1 MLLKSVLPVMSVYPL
16 KSVVSLTSV
25 DHLAAVASLAIFVPA
40 GSVFLGREVNLRKKT
55 KTVRFSPLLQPVAE
69 LPTNQRLEGYIVTG
83 IQAFIVLKWN
93 VILTERQGLW
103 FLSPLFRSVC
113 ISRSRLLSILGG
125 RYESPHF
132 STVFYCANV
141 IHLQCLSMLTPK
153 LILNSKES
161 LNVIYTLFPY
171 RP

>member
-1 MLLKSVLPVMSVYPL
+1 MLLKSVLPVMSVFPL

-25 DHLAAVASLAIFVPA
+25 DHLAGVASLAIFVPT
-40 GSVFLGREVNLRKKT
+40 GSVFLGREVNLRKKNQNGAF
-55 KTVRFSPLLQPVAE
+55 FSY
-69 LPTNQRLEGYIVTG
+69 QRLEGYIVTG
-83 IQAFIVLKWN
+83 MQAFIVLKWN

-125 RYESPHF
+125 RNESPHF

>member
-25 DHLAAVASLAIFVPA
+25 DHLAGVASLAIFVPA
-40 GSVFLGREVNLRKKT
+40 GSFFLGREVNLRKKT
-55 KTVRFSPLLQPVAE
+55 KTVRFSPLSQPVAE

-83 IQAFIVLKWN
+83 IQVFIVLKWN

-132 STVFYCANV
+132 SIRCFIAP
-141 IHLQCLSMLTPK
+141 M
-153 LILNSKES
+153 
-161 LNVIYTLFPY
+161 
-171 RP
+171 

>member
-1 MLLKSVLPVMSVYPL
+1 M
-16 KSVVSLTSV
+16 
-25 DHLAAVASLAIFVPA
+25 
-40 GSVFLGREVNLRKKT
+40 
-55 KTVRFSPLLQPVAE
+55 AE
-69 LPTNQRLEGYIVTG
+69 LPTNQKLEGYIVTG

-93 VILTERQGLW
+93 V
-103 FLSPLFRSVC
+103 LFRSVC
-113 ISRSRLLSILGG
+113 ISRNRLLSIFGG
-125 RYESPHF
+125 RNESPHF

-141 IHLQCLSMLTPK
+141 IHLQCLSMLTPR